1 MTERSKDLLLAAVCL
16 LLASVIVFF
25 ITRGMVPV
33 AAAICVAPFLG
44 YAVAKAFDDRVLSLS
59 FLLVVSFVI
68 PVAAHYLYSVP
79 TGLFMDA
86 LVVFNLTVMLCSAMN
101 GKRSRNHLTPDLII
115 AISVWVLYCF
125 LEVFNP
131 NARIGVWFN
140 SMRGVAL
147 YFILVVIIV
156 QLAIEDFDQL
166 MKVLG
171 LWSVLIMVAFLKMM
185 YQRFVGWTPGDSYFL
200 NVMDGKRTHIIYYGT
215 RFFSI
220 YSDAAN
226 CGGGMGVAAA
236 VYAVLGLHDDRIMHR
251 IWWFIVAACALVG
264 MFLSGT
270 RSALP
275 VPVAAILVYLVL
287 NKNVR
292 LMVPVGL
299 ALALAVG
306 ILAFTDIGQSNT
318 FIRRARTIF
327 EKNEDPSYLLRKQ
340 NQAELRKILKTM
352 PFGNSLGM
360 SAGRAQKHGDYGPV
374 TYYPTDSWL
383 VFIWVET
390 GIVGLICYLLVM
402 AYILMKGCWII
413 FFQLKDKKLVGVM
426 AGLMG
431 GVFGLLVMSTNNEVL
446 QIPNNIFLFLSLAVI
461 FTSPQLEA
469 RMQAKQKGNGKES
482 IVHNGGL

>member
-1 MTERSKDLLLAAVCL
+1 M
-16 LLASVIVFF
+16 
-25 ITRGMVPV
+25 
-33 AAAICVAPFLG
+33 
-44 YAVAKAFDDRVLSLS
+44 
-59 FLLVVSFVI
+59 
-68 PVAAHYLYSVP
+68 
-79 TGLFMDA
+79 
-86 LVVFNLTVMLCSAMN
+86 
-101 GKRSRNHLTPDLII
+101 
-115 AISVWVLYCF
+115 
-125 LEVFNP
+125 
-131 NARIGVWFN
+131 
-140 SMRGVAL
+140 
-147 YFILVVIIV
+147 
-156 QLAIEDFDQL
+156 
-166 MKVLG
+166 
-171 LWSVLIMVAFLKMM
+171 
-185 YQRFVGWTPGDSYFL
+185 
-200 NVMDGKRTHIIYYGT
+200 
-215 RFFSI
+215 
-220 YSDAAN
+220 
-226 CGGGMGVAAA
+226 AAA

-469 RMQAKQKGNGKES
+469 RMQAKQIENGKES